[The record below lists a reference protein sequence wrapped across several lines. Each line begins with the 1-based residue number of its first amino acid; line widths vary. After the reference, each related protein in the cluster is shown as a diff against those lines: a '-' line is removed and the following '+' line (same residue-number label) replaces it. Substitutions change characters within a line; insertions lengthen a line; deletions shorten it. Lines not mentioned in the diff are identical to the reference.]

1 MAASSVSS
9 FDTCLA
15 FALERI
21 GKQQLKLKREQVASI
36 RHVYDHDGKDVF
48 VWLPTGFGKSICFEC
63 LPFVFD
69 FKHNRT
75 VSSSVRMTVLVVSP
89 LVSLMINQV
98 ESLRKR
104 GVSAVILSGN
114 EGAER
119 SLLAQEKDLSVSG
132 KYSLLFTSPEA
143 IVGVERWREK
153 FIQPP
158 LSDTVDAV
166 AVDEAHCVSKW

>member
-1 MAASSVSS
+1 MASSTSS
-9 FDTCLA
+9 VNSFVACLA

-36 RHVYDHDGKDVF
+36 RHVYDGKDVF

-75 VSSSVRMTVLVVSP
+75 GSSSVRTAVLVVSP

-104 GVSAVILSGN
+104 GVSAAILSGN
-114 EGAER
+114 EGVESTGSGER
-119 SLLAQEKDLSVSG
+119 PVSTQQVQLAV
-132 KYSLLFTSPEA
+132 YIP
-143 IVGVERWREK
+143 
-153 FIQPP
+153 
-158 LSDTVDAV
+158 
-166 AVDEAHCVSKW
+166 